1 LNSINFSSIRKINLP
16 CDGTCDKCPLSKMS
30 SMESL
35 KTDEIRFSTVTERL
49 TPRILCTLNFL
60 VGLFICYS
68 LFLSCFFFQLTKRV
82 ARKDARRVECLV
94 RLISREIVGPV
105 GVTESVRSIRFPRF
119 SRPDRYDSGPK
130 PLRILER

>member
-1 LNSINFSSIRKINLP
+1 VSFVKDVIDGIIKDRRNPIFHGHGAPNTSNFVYVEFPGRPIYL
-16 CDGTCDKCPLSKMS
+16 L
-30 SMESL
+30 
-35 KTDEIRFSTVTERL
+35 L
-49 TPRILCTLNFL
+49 TF
-60 VGLFICYS
+60 
-68 LFLSCFFFQLTKRV
+68 SCFFFQLTKRV